1 MTEPAAP
8 EVPEL
13 STSTETSSDRRT
25 WVLVIGVGV
34 IGGVILGVILTTLDN
49 RKARL
54 AAPTPSLDGIDE
66 QAPWAVSLQHLAGA
80 WDLRFA
86 AVEDR
91 LRGLD
96 VASRLDGPSVPE
108 PVIGGDIAPGP
119 PPEPAAV
126 SVPEN
131 PVYEDVNE

>member
-1 MTEPAAP
+1 MSEPAAP
-8 EVPEL
+8 EIVQTATPE
-13 STSTETSSDRRT
+13 THDDRRT

-80 WDLRFA
+80 WDLRFSA
-86 AVEDR
+86 IEDR
-91 LRGLD
+91 LRVLD
-96 VASRLDGPSVPE
+96 RDAGLDGPGLPE
-108 PVIGGDIAPGP
+108 PVIGGDVAPGP

-126 SVPEN
+126 SVPEGS
-131 PVYEDVNE
+131 VYEDVSE